1 MVQKTLGIGSRW
13 MILVVILIG
22 ISGLCNAQSQSSPGT
37 TPPSTPPAVAPEAIA
52 ALEKMGGFLRSLKA
66 FTVRSENST
75 DEILTDTGQKL
86 QFGSVVHYHVRL
98 PDRLRADVNSDR
110 KQRQFFYD
118 GKTLTLYGQRV
129 QYYATV
135 PAPPTIREMIEM
147 AAQQYGLELPLADLF
162 FWGTDEAR
170 LDDIQSAIY
179 VGPSWIDGATCDQYA
194 FRQESVDWQIWIE
207 RSDTPLPR
215 KLVITTTTEEAQPQ
229 YIAVLTWDLN
239 PQFNDD
245 TFTFVPPTDAHQ
257 IALRKVATETPD
269 KK

>member
-1 MVQKTLGIGSRW
+1 MLTRPGSRW
-13 MILVVILIG
+13 PLLLLLVAGVC
-22 ISGLCNAQSQSSPGT
+22 SAQQQ
-37 TPPSTPPAVAPEAIA
+37 PPSTSAPPPATAPAVLPGA
-52 ALEKMGGFLRSLKA
+52 LTALEQMGGFLRTLKA
-66 FTVRSENST
+66 FTLRADTST
-75 DEILTDTGQKL
+75 DEVLPDSEQKI
-86 QFGSVVHYHVRL
+86 QFGSVVEYRVRP
-98 PDRLRADVNSDR
+98 PDRLRADVVSDR
-110 KQRQFFYD
+110 KHQQFFYD
-118 GKTLTLYGQRV
+118 SKTLTFYGQRV
-129 QYYATV
+129 QYYV
-135 PAPPTIREMIEM
+135 SDPAPPTIPALLVV
-147 AAQQYGLELPLADLF
+147 AAQKYGLALPLADLF

-194 FRQESVDWQIWIE
+194 FRQESVDWQVWIE

-229 YIAVLTWDLN
+229 YIAVLTWDLT